1 MKLTAGDQSVRSSTS
16 HTKANRMV
24 PDTVATRSCEYQKY
38 RKAGIARTSRMGPF
52 GLAGASATSTVA
64 TGSSFR
70 ESSRSAVSVG
80 RVRSGRVVRLVFS
93 RRSPRGYPM
102 LGECNQRRPFA
113 G

>member
-16 HTKANRMV
+16 QTKAKRMV

-38 RKAGIARTSRMGPF
+38 RKAGIDRTSRMGPF

-70 ESSRSAVSVG
+70 EVEVGRDGPAVSVG
-80 RVRSGRVVRLVFS
+80 SGVVRLVFS
-93 RRSPRGYPM
+93 RRSPRG
-102 LGECNQRRPFA
+102 
-113 G
+113 